1 MYIIILDC
9 LIIAFFY
16 TCKAL
21 SRSKEY
27 LLQIATP
34 DAVVRCKYS
43 DIFTE
48 SKQIMQTYFNIHHY
62 VSLGD
67 FLSKKLS
74 KSSDADMVIQI
85 TTHASL
91 LKYKNLHLIQESLN
105 FSRDQIS
112 LLMLQQ
118 FDTEIDFCS
127 KIR

>member
-1 MYIIILDC
+1 MYK
-9 LIIAFFY
+9 AF
-16 TCKAL
+16 

-34 DAVVRCKYS
+34 DAVVRCKHS
-43 DIFTE
+43 EIFTE
-48 SKQIMQTYFNIHHY
+48 SKQIIQAYFNMHSY

-67 FLSKKLS
+67 FLSKRLN
-74 KSSDADMVIQI
+74 KSSDAGVVIQI

-91 LKYKNLHLIQESLN
+91 LKYKNLHLIQELLN
-105 FSRDQIS
+105 FSKGQTS

-127 KIR
+127 ELR